1 MAASL
6 HSTSNMDQ
14 PHLGDPND
22 LRSLGTAQL
31 TKTLVERVSQLVRK
45 EVELARTEV
54 AEDVK
59 HTKTAGGLGGGGI
72 VAGISALVCALIAV
86 VDGLGRVMPHWAA
99 ALILMGVF
107 ACIGAGLGW
116 GAWKEARA
124 AQPRRT
130 LREAKATVRWL
141 TRRYA

>member
-1 MAASL
+1 MAAAL
-6 HSTSNMDQ
+6 HSTSLMEQ

-22 LRSLGTAQL
+22 VRSLGTAQL
-31 TKTLVERVSQLVRK
+31 TKALVERVTQLVRK

-59 HTKTAGGLGGGGI
+59 HTKTAGGLGGGGL
-72 VAGISALVCALIAV
+72 VAGICALVCALIAV
-86 VDGLGRVMPHWAA
+86 VDGLGRFLPHWAA

-107 ACIGAGLGW
+107 ACIGVGLGW
-116 GAWKEARA
+116 GAWREARA